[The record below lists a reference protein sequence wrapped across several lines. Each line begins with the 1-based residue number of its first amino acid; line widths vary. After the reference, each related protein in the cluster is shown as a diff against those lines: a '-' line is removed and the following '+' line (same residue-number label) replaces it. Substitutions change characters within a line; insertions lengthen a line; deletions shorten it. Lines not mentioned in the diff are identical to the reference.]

1 MRALTISGQIQ
12 KEVHAFEQRKQK
24 NLSRRSLHFN
34 EDNSLYEDQSNYKPE
49 NQPKKP
55 KKDI

>member
-49 NQPKKP
+49 NQPVEA
-55 KKDI
+55 